1 MTLDPIRRAE
11 ERLANAD
18 TAHEVAAF
26 NHYLRVTD
34 RVERLKHILH
44 GCRRLFKRIA
54 RIYEVGCWLDMS
66 ARRKDWRDQAEGW
79 IPPMG
84 KDF

>member
-44 GCRRLFKRIA
+44 RCRRFFKRLS
-54 RIYEVGCWLDMS
+54 RMHEVGCWLDMS
-66 ARRKDWRDQAEGW
+66 ARRQDWRDQARGW
-79 IPPMG
+79 IPPMD